1 MFECTVEKWNNLL
14 FLSPKFPSSQSQSI
28 CGSSFLFFLFFI
40 FLSALTSFL
49 VFKCLIPVVLF
60 DASLFSDFKV
70 KDEVST
76 IGKMNPS
83 FISLELMDTLTS
95 AAGIISS
102 FCPESTSPSSSCFGL
117 GHKPDSDCGS
127 VSSPD
132 PCSVSDPC
140 SDPDSCSDPGSRIF
154 ARSFFNFQTFSLPSL
169 GKRIFHT

>member
-28 CGSSFLFFLFFI
+28 CGSSFSFFFFFI
-40 FLSALTSFL
+40 FLSALTTFL
-49 VFKCLIPVVLF
+49 VFKCLSPIVLF
-60 DASLFSDFKV
+60 DVSLFKV

-76 IGKMNPS
+76 MGNMNPS
-83 FISLELMDTLTS
+83 FLSLELMNTLTS

-102 FCPESTSPSSSCFGL
+102 FCQGSTSPPSSFFGL
-117 GHKPDSDCGS
+117 GQKPDSDCGS

-132 PCSVSDPC
+132 PCSLSDPC
-140 SDPDSCSDPGSRIF
+140 SHPDSCSDPGSRIF

-169 GKRIFHT
+169 EKRRFRT